1 MDKGQA
7 ASNHRSLRTHV
18 RFLVYIFG
26 ITLLCFLALYTPY
39 RLNYEYEQQRKDV
52 ERDGRNLAAAF
63 EIHVRNSLKNAEYH
77 AYNIRDLHEKE
88 APSAAKINE
97 YLEYAKTMTGL
108 IDIQIS
114 DDLGNVAATA
124 VARQKTGSV
133 SGSDYFRFHKN
144 NPDSQGFVGRT
155 VPSGEFPTDAIPVSW
170 SIHKPDGSFG
180 GVVTVF
186 LSADRITDFFAQMEL
201 GTDKITTLVG
211 LDGVVRARLSGSDK
225 RSGQNISESP
235 LILNSRSHPSGSFSS
250 FSLIDGMERMQCF
263 RTIPEYSMV
272 VSIGISTQEIYRTY
286 LERKKIY
293 IGAAVLAGLLVI
305 GFCLALLRE
314 ISKQRSLQE
323 MLETANAELETANR
337 KLAVANV
344 HLEGVAFVD
353 PLTGAWNRRSF
364 ERSADLEMNRA
375 HRYHY
380 PLSFMMIDIDHFK
393 KVNDKYG
400 HPVGDS
406 VLVELVD
413 LLQRESRETDFLAR
427 WGGEEFVLTAP
438 YASAEEAVAIAER
451 VRQNVSRHEFVNV
464 GSVTVSIGVA
474 EYSSGDSLESVLSR
488 ADKALYAAKRAG
500 RNRVRLGVPDEAA
513 GSEMSGEKSKNREG
527 EES

>member
-1 MDKGQA
+1 MDKGKES
-7 ASNHRSLRTHV
+7 SNQNSLRTHV
-18 RFLVYIFG
+18 RFLVYVFG

-39 RLNYEYEQQRKDV
+39 RLNYEYEQQQKDA
-52 ERDGRNLAAAF
+52 EREGRNLAAAF
-63 EIHVRNSLKNAEYH
+63 EIHVRNSLKSAEYH
-77 AYNIRDLHEKE
+77 ASNIRDLYERE
-88 APSAAKINE
+88 TVPAAKINE
-97 YLEYAKTMTGL
+97 YLEYAKTMPGL
-108 IDIQIS
+108 IDIRIS

-124 VARQKTGSV
+124 VARQKPGSV
-133 SGSDYFRFHKN
+133 SGNDYFQFHKN
-144 NPDSQGFVGRT
+144 HPGSQGFVGRT
-155 VPSGEFPTDAIPVSW
+155 IPSGEFPTDAIPVSW
-170 SIHKPDGSFG
+170 TIHKPDGSFG

-186 LSADRITDFFAQMEL
+186 LSADKITDFFAQMEL

-211 LDGVVRARLSGSDK
+211 LDGVVRARLSSSDK
-225 RSGQNISESP
+225 RNGQNISASP
-235 LILNSRSHPSGSFSS
+235 LISNARSHPSGSFSS

-263 RTIPEYSMV
+263 RTIPEYAMV

-293 IGAAVLAGLLVI
+293 IGAAVLVSLLVA

-323 MLETANAELETANR
+323 RLETANAKLENANR

-344 HLEGVAFVD
+344 HLEGVASVD

-375 HRYHY
+375 HRYQY

-400 HPVGDS
+400 HAVGDT
-406 VLVELVD
+406 VLIELVG
-413 LLQRESRETDFLAR
+413 LLQGESRETDFLAR

-451 VRQNVSRHEFVNV
+451 VRQNVSRHEFSNV
-464 GSVTVSIGVA
+464 GSVTVSVGVA
-474 EYSSGDSLESVLSR
+474 EYSAGDSLESVLER

-513 GSEMSGEKSKNREG
+513 GRETRRENSNNRED